1 MITTTHTCGKCGST
15 NLVLNGKNKSG
26 TPTYHCKD
34 CKVYRVLYRKK
45 AVDMEAVARTYE
57 ERNSYR
63 STGRVFKVS
72 HVSVYNYLK
81 KKRKV

>member
-1 MITTTHTCGKCGST
+1 MITTIHTCSKCGST

-34 CKVYRVLYRKK
+34 CKTYRVLEKK
-45 AVDMEAVARTYE
+45 KSVDKEALARTYE

-63 STGRVFKVS
+63 SAGRIFKIS

-81 KKRKV
+81 KKPKV